1 MPTTIINPSPTNN
14 SSNDSGM
21 GFLLGVII
29 LIAFGFVFFIYGV
42 PLIKQGLSGI
52 GNGGINVTL
61 PKTIDVK
68 VQPSK

>member
-1 MPTTIINPSPTNN
+1 MATTIINPSPTNN

-21 GFLLGVII
+21 GFLFGVII
-29 LIAFGFVFFIYGV
+29 LIAFGFVFFVYGV

-61 PKTIDVK
+61 PKTVDVK
-68 VQPSK
+68 IQQTK